1 MCWVNLVGAKLIQG
15 LAFSMDDEGAVE
27 LDAAT
32 AAEAGCECAWGTPAA
47 ISTAITKYENGHFC
61 GSTDIPGKDN
71 FKLQR
76 AICCGAEFDKVSDA
90 VIDCGLP
97 LKPEGPAYSSI
108 KKFANNED
116 KWIKVFKGA
125 WKIVTNNGF
134 SLKRFE
140 ADTAE
145 KRWPHQSSQLRE
157 RSQLHLSVAWKLRKN
172 LFEGFGISAL
182 TLSDTVSLSKLPQ
195 THQIRFEDIFSLL
208 T

>member
-1 MCWVNLVGAKLIQG
+1 MSRKFNNDYFVSILAKGWSPEASVAGNPAKNQWKRADSGADEAALGKEMMLNTDLC

-32 AAEAGCECAWGTPAA
+32 AAEAGCECVWGTPAA

-134 SLKRFE
+134 SLKR
-140 ADTAE
+140 
-145 KRWPHQSSQLRE
+145 LR
-157 RSQLHLSVAWKLRKN
+157 S
-172 LFEGFGISAL
+172 
-182 TLSDTVSLSKLPQ
+182 
-195 THQIRFEDIFSLL
+195 
-208 T
+208 

>member
-116 KWIKVFKGA
+116 KRIKVFKGA

-134 SLKRFE
+134 SLKRLRSWYSWE
-140 ADTAE
+140 EMTAPILTAE
-145 KRWPHQSSQLRE
+145 RKEP
-157 RSQLHLSVAWKLRKN
+157 VAP
-172 LFEGFGISAL
+172 
-182 TLSDTVSLSKLPQ
+182 VSRVEAS
-195 THQIRFEDIFSLL
+195 
-208 T
+208 